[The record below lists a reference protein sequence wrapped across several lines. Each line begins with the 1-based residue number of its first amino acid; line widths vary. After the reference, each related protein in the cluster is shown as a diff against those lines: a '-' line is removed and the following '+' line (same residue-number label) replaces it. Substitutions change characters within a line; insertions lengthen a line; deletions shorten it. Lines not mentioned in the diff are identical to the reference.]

1 MRLLGGLVGY
11 LASSLESI
19 LDTRLDYMRG
29 FVGILSGWVRACLR
43 HRSGR
48 VVHDPSPSS
57 RRWER
62 SRATPATAGISFSSS
77 CSGRV

>member
-29 FVGILSGWVRACLR
+29 FVGILSPGL
-43 HRSGR
+43 
-48 VVHDPSPSS
+48 VVTDLA
-57 RRWER
+57 EKK
-62 SRATPATAGISFSSS
+62 
-77 CSGRV
+77 

>member
-29 FVGILSGWVRACLR
+29 FVGILSVTTLR
-43 HRSGR
+43 TRMAVVVAAAVVVLAAAAAAAFSGR
-48 VVHDPSPSS
+48 W
-57 RRWER
+57 RR
-62 SRATPATAGISFSSS
+62 
-77 CSGRV
+77 